1 MRINKSKRIT
11 FNSMKTDVIV
21 PFCFWHKAGT
31 SILVHCRWGI
41 RVGTWDMELI
51 YTITLKIK
59 IIENLYKFSFTLNY
73 LE

>member
-1 MRINKSKRIT
+1 
-11 FNSMKTDVIV
+11 MKTDVIV
-21 PFCFWHKAGT
+21 PFCFWHKAGLQEPAYWST
-31 SILVHCRWGI
+31 VDEDKS
-41 RVGTWDMELI
+41 WDMELI